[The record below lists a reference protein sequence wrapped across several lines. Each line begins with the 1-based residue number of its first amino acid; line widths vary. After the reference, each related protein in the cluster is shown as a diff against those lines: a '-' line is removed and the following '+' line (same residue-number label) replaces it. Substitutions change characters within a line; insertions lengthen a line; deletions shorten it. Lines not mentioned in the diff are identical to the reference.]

1 MAETFDLQLVP
12 RITPGYRM
20 QWEEAQDCNVL
31 LYPEGMV
38 QLNDTAG
45 LILQQCDGKQTL
57 AQVIA
62 TLEAEFIEDDLQ
74 ADVLEFMREA
84 VERGWVRVS

>member
-1 MAETFDLQLVP
+1 MTETLDLQLVP

-20 QWEEAQDCNVL
+20 QWEEVQDCYVL

-38 QLNDTAG
+38 QLNDTASS
-45 LILQQCDGKQTL
+45 ILQQCDSEQTL

-62 TLEAEFIEDDLQ
+62 TLEAEFVGEDLK
-74 ADVLEFMREA
+74 ADVLAFIAEA
-84 VERGWVRVS
+84 TERGWLRVR

>member
-1 MAETFDLQLVP
+1 MAEVLDLQLVP
-12 RITPGYRM
+12 RIAPGYRM
-20 QWEEAQDCNVL
+20 QWEEVQSCNVL

-38 QLNDTAG
+38 QLNDTAS

-74 ADVLEFMREA
+74 TDVLEFMAEA
-84 VERGWVRVS
+84 VERGWVRVC

>member
-1 MAETFDLQLVP
+1 MPASLNLQLVP
-12 RITPGYRM
+12 SIALGYRM
-20 QWEEAQDCNVL
+20 QWEEAQDCHVL

-38 QLNDTAG
+38 QLNETAN

-62 TLEAEFIEDDLQ
+62 TLEAEFMEEDLQ
-74 ADVLEFMREA
+74 ADVLDFMSEA
-84 VERGWVRVS
+84 IERGWVSVR

>member
-1 MAETFDLQLVP
+1 MAEVLDLQLVP
-12 RITPGYRM
+12 HIVPGYRM
-20 QWEEAQDCNVL
+20 QWEEVQDCNVL

-38 QLNDTAG
+38 QLNDTAS
-45 LILQQCDGKQTL
+45 LILRQCDGKQTL

-62 TLEAEFIEDDLQ
+62 NLKAEFVEEDLQ
-74 ADVLEFMREA
+74 ADVLEFMAEA